1 MLQVNIRE
9 LRQGPVDTDSTVEPS
24 EAPLAGTGVALAGP
38 LEVRGR
44 LQEAGQGQYLWRAT
58 LAAPVK
64 GACRR
69 CLAEVEVPVT
79 VEVGVVFSADP
90 DAEDDPSVYPFIPTQ
105 GVIDLAEAVREEFAL
120 AVPAFVECRP
130 DCAGLCPRCG
140 ADLNAGPCG
149 CAAAPEPN

>member
-1 MLQVNIRE
+1 MDTNAT
-9 LRQGPVDTDSTVEPS
+9 VDAS
-24 EAPLAGTGVALAGP
+24 EGLLAGTDVVLAGP
-38 LEVRGR
+38 LDVRGR

-64 GACRR
+64 ATCRR
-69 CLAEVEVPVT
+69 CLAEMEVPVT
-79 VEVGVVFSADP
+79 AELGVVFSADP
-90 DAEDDPSVYPFIPTQ
+90 DAADDPSVYPFTPTQ

-130 DCAGLCPRCG
+130 ECAGLCPRCG

-149 CAAAPEPN
+149 CAAPEPN